1 MRGGRGVLRGSL
13 TAVQVNEDRALRYTE
28 KTLIKGISRPWCG
41 FGGLI
46 SRVRLNVGL
55 VRDHSVNYWGRE
67 KRNIRRQGCCWW
79 NNFPPLFSTMA
90 INRVSV
96 PSPDG
101 QKWREFKWLHVSSVP
116 RDVLW
121 WPAPWLFW
129 DCFISLSF
137 FALPWKL
144 VRCFR
149 NSSTLTAKLYF
160 QFCRFPKGS

>member
-1 MRGGRGVLRGSL
+1 MGRE
-13 TAVQVNEDRALRYTE
+13 A
-28 KTLIKGISRPWCG
+28 
-41 FGGLI
+41 F
-46 SRVRLNVGL
+46 GL
-55 VRDHSVNYWGRE
+55 VCDHSVNYWGCE
-67 KRNIRRQGCCWW
+67 KRNISRRGCCWW

-96 PSPDG
+96 LSPDG

-121 WPAPWLFW
+121 WPVLWLFW

-149 NSSTLTAKLYF
+149 NTSTLTAKLYF
-160 QFCRFPKGS
+160 QFCLFPKGSYKSTDRPHAPDFGLESHTASPELTVILYLNQMWSLLH

>member
-1 MRGGRGVLRGSL
+1 MKIEHSDTLRKRWL
-13 TAVQVNEDRALRYTE
+13 KEYPDLDVALEDWFL
-28 KTLIKGISRPWCG
+28 GWD
-41 FGGLI
+41 
-46 SRVRLNVGL
+46 LNVGL
-55 VRDHSVNYWGRE
+55 VRDHSVNYWGCE